1 MKSIKSRR
9 IFTLL
14 FIFILFIFTVI
25 PVSASV
31 SIPALQSSIYVYDD
45 AGILD
50 SDTESQTNTILAELK
65 VKTGA
70 QVFVITI
77 PSLNGSTI
85 AEYANELFNTIG
97 IGDKERNDGVLLLIS
112 SVDSRVRLEIGVGL
126 EDVLTDS
133 LSGRILDDYFVPY
146 RTDGNYDSAVILTAS
161 AVANT
166 IAADHDVTL
175 SNTYNTNISAD
186 TESESHP
193 ATKSDIALIILFFVA
208 FIVIS
213 LFPFITIIFIA
224 VMIFRSAKNQNTDS
238 SQNPIIESSRNGKVF
253 IRLGNSV
260 TDISNDDS
268 YAIRTWVPNHEFRSL
283 YGTGGSSGSS
293 GGSGHS
299 SSHSSTSS
307 HSSSSG
313 GGGGR
318 SGGGG
323 ASR

>member
-1 MKSIKSRR
+1 MR
-9 IFTLL
+9 LH
-14 FIFILFIFTVI
+14 
-25 PVSASV
+25 
-31 SIPALQSSIYVYDD
+31 
-45 AGILD
+45 
-50 SDTESQTNTILAELK
+50 
-65 VKTGA
+65 
-70 QVFVITI
+70 
-77 PSLNGSTI
+77 
-85 AEYANELFNTIG
+85 EYANELFNTIG
-97 IGDKERNDGVLLLIS
+97 IGDKERNDGALLVIS
-112 SVDSRVRLEIGVGL
+112 SGDSRVRLEIGVGL

-133 LSGRILDDYFVPY
+133 LSSRILDDYFVPY
-146 RTDGNYDSAVILTAS
+146 RADCNYDSAVILTAS

-193 ATKSDIALIILFFVA
+193 ATKSDIALIVLFFVA

-268 YAIRTWVPNHEFRSL
+268 YAIRTRVQIMNSEAFIALEAVLVVLADLGIKVLTHPVLPILPVQAAVEDVLEVEELPDKLGFQSFSFFHTKYERRYFYVYKESFIL
-283 YGTGGSSGSS
+283 YTCLFVF
-293 GGSGHS
+293 
-299 SSHSSTSS
+299 TVLIY
-307 HSSSSG
+307 
-313 GGGGR
+313 
-318 SGGGG
+318 
-323 ASR
+323 AL